1 VSQAGPQLGVVEV
14 LAAVGSA
21 ARVLDLGCG
30 SGRVAVALA
39 QGGAQV
45 TGVDTNPRPLSELER
60 RAGEAG
66 VEVRAVQADMDEP
79 LPFGDDAFD
88 CAVSRLSLM
97 IARDPQATL
106 RELARVVEPGGAVVT
121 AVWAEQA
128 ANPWFIEP
136 RAAVAAAL
144 GPERAAFA
152 RVFGRLGDLAE
163 LEGLHRAAG
172 LVDVSGKV
180 LADQL
185 RPASAAEHW
194 DRLSEQI
201 GHFRRLR
208 KALTPDEA
216 AALSGELERRLA
228 PYHED
233 GALALPRTLLLVTA
247 RVAEP
252 V

>member
-30 SGRVAVALA
+30 SGRVAVAVA
-39 QGGAQV
+39 ERGAQV
-45 TGVDTNPRPLSELER
+45 TGLDTNPRPLGELER

-79 LPFGDDAFD
+79 LPFADDAFD

-106 RELARVVEPGGAVVT
+106 REVGRVVEPGGSVVT
-121 AVWAEQA
+121 AVWAEPS

-144 GPERAAFA
+144 GEERAAFA
-152 RVFGRLGDLAE
+152 RVFGRLGDLSE
-163 LEGLHRAAG
+163 LQGVHRAAG
-172 LVDVSGKV
+172 LVDVTGEV
-180 LADQL
+180 LTDQL
-185 RPASAAEHW
+185 RPGSAAEHW
-194 DRLSEQI
+194 DSLSGQI

-208 KALTPDEA
+208 EELTPDEA
-216 AALSGELERRLA
+216 AALEAELERRLE
-228 PYHED
+228 PYCDD
-233 GALALPRTLLLVTA
+233 GGLALRRTMLLVTA
-247 RVAEP
+247 RVPGTA
-252 V
+252 

>member
-1 VSQAGPQLGVVEV
+1 VNQAGPQLGVVEV

-39 QGGAQV
+39 EGGAQV
-45 TGVDTNPRPLSELER
+45 TGLDTNARPLGELER

-66 VEVRAVQADMDEP
+66 VKVRAVQADMDEP
-79 LPFGDDAFD
+79 LPFTDDAFD

-97 IARDPQATL
+97 IASDPAATL

-121 AVWAEQA
+121 ALWAEQS
-128 ANPWFIEP
+128 ANPWFVEP
-136 RAAVAAAL
+136 RAAVATAL
-144 GPERAAFA
+144 GQERAAFA

-172 LVDVSGKV
+172 LVDVSGRV
-180 LADQL
+180 LTDQL
-185 RPASAAEHW
+185 RPASVAEHW
-194 DRLSEQI
+194 DRLSQQI

-208 KALTPDEA
+208 EGLTEEEAEALGA
-216 AALSGELERRLA
+216 ELERRLE
-228 PYHED
+228 PYRED
-233 GALALPRTLLLVTA
+233 GGLALRRTMLLVTA
-247 RVAEP
+247 RVADAA
-252 V
+252 

>member
-1 VSQAGPQLGVVEV
+1 MNQAGPQLGVVEV

-30 SGRVAVALA
+30 SGRVAVAVA
-39 QGGAQV
+39 EGGAQV
-45 TGVDTNPRPLSELER
+45 TGVDTNPRPLAELER
-60 RAGEAG
+60 RAREAG

-79 LPFGDDAFD
+79 LPFAGYAFD

-97 IARDPQATL
+97 IARDPEVTL
-106 RELARVVEPGGAVVT
+106 RQLGRVVVPGGAVVT
-121 AVWAEQA
+121 AVWAEPS

-136 RAAVAAAL
+136 RAAVAATL
-144 GPERAAFA
+144 GAERAAFA
-152 RVFGRLGDLAE
+152 RVFGRLGDMDE

-172 LVDVSGKV
+172 LVDVTGEV
-180 LADQL
+180 LTDEL

-194 DRLSEQI
+194 DRLSGQI

-208 KALTPDEA
+208 EDLTADES
-216 AALSGELERRLA
+216 AALEAELERRLE
-228 PYHED
+228 PYRKD
-233 GALALPRTLLLVTA
+233 GGLALRRTMLLVTA
-247 RVAEP
+247 RVAKA